1 MFVAVLA
8 LIIYWDVS
16 GDLAGVQNRKGAL
29 FFLCINNGMAGIQ
42 NVNLIFP
49 VERPVFLREVN
60 NSMYSTSAY
69 FWGKVLSELPMS
81 IFVPVLQGVL
91 VYFALGLNT
100 NEWYKFP
107 LFLSSSILCYNAC
120 TGFGYI
126 LGTAISNKQVS
137 AIAVPI
143 IFVPLMLFAGFFTN
157 QNNIPEFLDPLKWIA
172 IFRYC
177 F

>member
-1 MFVAVLA
+1 
-8 LIIYWDVS
+8 
-16 GDLAGVQNRKGAL
+16 
-29 FFLCINNGMAGIQ
+29 MAGIQ

-137 AIAVPI
+137 AIVVPI